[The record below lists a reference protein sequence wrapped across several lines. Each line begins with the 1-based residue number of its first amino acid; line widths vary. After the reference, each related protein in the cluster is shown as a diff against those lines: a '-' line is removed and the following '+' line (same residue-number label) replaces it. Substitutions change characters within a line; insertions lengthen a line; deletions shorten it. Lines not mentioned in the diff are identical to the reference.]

1 MQPALSSPADPNARL
16 LKILKAPPEQQ
27 TLIDRVLAGEKPF
40 PHHRSL
46 DSPLLLGMGAS
57 AKLLGVSRGTLW
69 RMIRAGRL
77 KKVEILPG
85 SFRIRQRDLE
95 RFASRT
101 GAPTPNQ
108 DEN

>member
-1 MQPALSSPADPNARL
+1 MQPALPSPADPNARL